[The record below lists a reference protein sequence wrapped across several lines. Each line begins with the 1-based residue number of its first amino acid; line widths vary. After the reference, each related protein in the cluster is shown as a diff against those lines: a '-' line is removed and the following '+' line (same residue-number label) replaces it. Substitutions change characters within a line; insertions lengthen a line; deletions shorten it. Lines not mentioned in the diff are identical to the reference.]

1 MLKYL
6 LILDLCLIFQALSG
20 KQYFA
25 LGAVAKAVSTVVTY
39 PLQVA
44 QCKQRVGWCHFQIHE
59 PACDLLL
66 WWWKLIKIK

>member
-44 QCKQRVGWCHFQIHE
+44 QCKQRVS
-59 PACDLLL
+59 
-66 WWWKLIKIK
+66 